1 MSDRGIVE
9 AALYSAGRALTIDDL
24 MRVTGFD
31 EATVKEHLRALARE
45 YKKRE
50 SALEVA
56 QIGTR
61 WTMQIRQE
69 YTERARTFAPPE
81 IDRDLLKTA
90 ALITYHQPILQ
101 SDLFDMIGEKV
112 YEHTKTLEDLKL
124 ITRKPSGRSLEL
136 TTTRYFAEFFGLKTT
151 NREGIRKI
159 MAERAGI
166 VYREKPADV
175 EVPEPAPDAA
185 PDTTSGPGA
194 IGPPPPEGWE
204 WCRDR
209 TGIAT
214 GRTVDGQGRRV
225 RSPVSDLPRDRADSG
240 RDRRAAEHRRDRA
253 APGRAGSQAL
263 VSRLFCRRI
272 LRHLPAFQ
280 CVEPPVPGASL

>member
-1 MSDRGIVE
+1 MSDRAIVE
-9 AALYSAGRALTIDDL
+9 AALYSAGKALTVEDL
-24 MRVTGFD
+24 VRVTGFG
-31 EATVKEHLRALARE
+31 EAVVKAHLRALARE
-45 YKKRE
+45 YRKRE

-69 YTERARTFAPPE
+69 YTDRARPFAPPE

-90 ALITYHQPILQ
+90 ALIAYHQPILQ

-112 YEHTKTLEDLKL
+112 YEHTKALEDLKL

-166 VYREKPADV
+166 PYKEKPPEPEDV
-175 EVPEPAPDAA
+175 PPAPEPAAENPAPGPDHAA
-185 PDTTSGPGA
+185 PLVPAESPSITTS
-194 IGPPPPEGWE
+194 
-204 WCRDR
+204 
-209 TGIAT
+209 
-214 GRTVDGQGRRV
+214 
-225 RSPVSDLPRDRADSG
+225 
-240 RDRRAAEHRRDRA
+240 
-253 APGRAGSQAL
+253 
-263 VSRLFCRRI
+263 
-272 LRHLPAFQ
+272 
-280 CVEPPVPGASL
+280 

>member
-1 MSDRGIVE
+1 MSDRGVVE

-90 ALITYHQPILQ
+90 ALIAYHQPILQ

-112 YEHTKTLEDLKL
+112 YEHTKGLEDLKL
-124 ITRKPSGRSLEL
+124 ITRKPSGHSLEL

-151 NREGIRKI
+151 NREGIRKL

-166 VYREKPADV
+166 VYREKPADL
-175 EVPEPAPDAA
+175 EVLEPAPEAA
-185 PDTTSGPGA
+185 PDATQGPGA
-194 IGPPPPEGWE
+194 TAPPPLAESPPIT
-204 WCRDR
+204 
-209 TGIAT
+209 TG
-214 GRTVDGQGRRV
+214 
-225 RSPVSDLPRDRADSG
+225 
-240 RDRRAAEHRRDRA
+240 
-253 APGRAGSQAL
+253 
-263 VSRLFCRRI
+263 
-272 LRHLPAFQ
+272 
-280 CVEPPVPGASL
+280 

>member
-9 AALYSAGRALTIDDL
+9 AALYSAGRTLTVDDL
-24 MRVTGFD
+24 IRVTGFD
-31 EATVKEHLRALARE
+31 EGTVKEHLRALARE

-90 ALITYHQPILQ
+90 ALIAYHQPILQ

-112 YEHTKTLEDLKL
+112 YEHTKALEDLKL
-124 ITRKPSGRSLEL
+124 ISRKPSGRSLEL

-151 NREGIRKI
+151 NRDGIRKI
-159 MAERAGI
+159 MADRAGI
-166 VYREKPADV
+166 VYREKPAEV
-175 EVPEPAPDAA
+175 EAPEPAPDEA
-185 PDTTSGPGA
+185 PDPN
-194 IGPPPPEGWE
+194 
-204 WCRDR
+204 
-209 TGIAT
+209 
-214 GRTVDGQGRRV
+214 Q
-225 RSPVSDLPRDRADSG
+225 
-240 RDRRAAEHRRDRA
+240 
-253 APGRAGSQAL
+253 
-263 VSRLFCRRI
+263 
-272 LRHLPAFQ
+272 
-280 CVEPPVPGASL
+280 VPGATAPPPLAESPPITTG